1 MIGNISEI
9 EIFSIENGIVEFGL
23 GEEVCNVQIE
33 EQEVWE
39 EEPHSFNGFNDEI
52 AYDLH
57 KHIYRVTIMKTL
69 ECGLY
74 NIKRKEEICAQL
86 NKMLND

>member
-52 AYDLH
+52 TYDLH

>member
-39 EEPHSFNGFNDEI
+39 EEPHSFNGFSDEI
-52 AYDLH
+52 TYDLH

>member
-52 AYDLH
+52 TYDLH

-74 NIKRKEEICAQL
+74 NINRKEEICAQL

>member
-39 EEPHSFNGFNDEI
+39 EEPHIFNGFNDEI
-52 AYDLH
+52 TYDLH

>member
-9 EIFSIENGIVEFGL
+9 EIFKVENGIVEFGL

-52 AYDLH
+52 TYDLH

>member
-23 GEEVCNVQIE
+23 GEEVCSVQIE

-39 EEPHSFNGFNDEI
+39 EEPHSFNGLNDEI
-52 AYDLH
+52 TYNLH
-57 KHIYRVTIMKTL
+57 KHIYRLTIMKTL